1 MVKRHYINI
10 ACTTVQEI
18 FPLKKKKK
26 KKKKLYKEFK
36 NLPLS
41 EIKTARSRP
50 WYTVF

>member
-26 KKKKLYKEFK
+26 KTIQGIQE
-36 NLPLS
+36 P
-41 EIKTARSRP
+41 T
-50 WYTVF
+50 TQ